1 VQSLGPKGRGKAR
14 GSSSGLLARGI
25 AVPSH
30 AFSGLTLPGLGRAN
44 YSPKRMPGGAALNR
58 GSGAWR
64 VIVFASIVSA
74 ACYGL
79 WVSGKSEL
87 LYGEAKGAVV
97 ALAIVAGFGV
107 KQITVEGQQHITD
120 AELATALGAGPGTM
134 MLGFDT
140 DAAKARLEQVSWV
153 KHAQVMR
160 LLPSTLQVVI
170 EERVPFA
177 VWQSH
182 GQTYVVDAE
191 GAVIA
196 PAVREAYADLPLVVG
211 EGAGQNAADL
221 FETLQPFD
229 AVTKQLTAAVRVGDR
244 RWTLKLASGVDI
256 MLPDDGVPDALKTLI
271 GLNRDRGLIGWNIAA
286 VDLRLADRVSVR
298 LRDDSAGASPQGA
311 PGAGEVP
318 RASTKGNI

>member
-1 VQSLGPKGRGKAR
+1 V
-14 GSSSGLLARGI
+14 LLARGI
-25 AVPSH
+25 VAPTRS
-30 AFSGLTLPGLGRAN
+30 FGGLTLPGLRRAR
-44 YSPKRMPGGAALNR
+44 YSPKRMPGGAALDR

-64 VIVFASIVSA
+64 LIVLVSIASA
-74 ACYGL
+74 AGYGI
-79 WVSGKSEL
+79 WVSGKSGL
-87 LYGEAKGAVV
+87 LYGEAQGAVE
-97 ALAIVAGFGV
+97 ALAVAAGFGV

-120 AELATALGAGPGTM
+120 AELATALAAGPGTI
-134 MLGFDT
+134 MLTFDT
-140 DAAKARLEQVSWV
+140 DAAKARLERVSWV

-182 GQTYVVDAE
+182 GQTYVVDAD

-211 EGAGQNAADL
+211 EGAGKNAANL

-229 AVTKQLTAAVRVGDR
+229 SVRQQLTAAVRVGDR
-244 RWTLKLASGVDI
+244 RWTLKLVSGVDI
-256 MLPDDGVPDALKTLI
+256 MLPDDGVTDALKTLI
-271 GLNRDRGLIGWNIAA
+271 GLDRARGLLGRDIAA

-298 LRDDSAGASPQGA
+298 LRDGGPAASPPDGPSA
-311 PGAGEVP
+311 SEVP
-318 RASTKGNI
+318 TAGTKGNI